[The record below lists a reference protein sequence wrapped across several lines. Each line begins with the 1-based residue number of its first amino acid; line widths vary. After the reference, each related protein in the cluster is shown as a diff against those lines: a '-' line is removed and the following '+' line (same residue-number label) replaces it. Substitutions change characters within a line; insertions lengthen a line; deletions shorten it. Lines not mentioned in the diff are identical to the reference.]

1 MTNCRKLMG
10 EEFRNREEYWFYSEG
25 DHRGCIYGIDRMHE
39 EYMGG
44 KLSDAECFAV
54 DKHRD

>member
-1 MTNCRKLMG
+1 MG